1 MTRPLDRPKTLPR
14 FACLSTY
21 GGHSGGATICTERLA
36 AGLRALGAHVDVVTR
51 ADCPPPSFVEK
62 RLERAIRRGIK
73 YGRTPLSNTLFT
85 ADWPAQ
91 DVTGHPAVAAADI
104 VNVQWVAGFVNAA
117 GVRRLIQT
125 GKRVVWTLHDM
136 RAYTGGCHYAT
147 GCRGFTGTC
156 QACPQLVGALH
167 ELPARSLARARR
179 RLAGL
184 PLVFVAP
191 SRWMAEELT
200 SSTVFDARSHVV
212 RVIPTG
218 LDLDRYRPADSTP
231 IRRRLGLPLEALC
244 ILLGSVSLSEHRKG
258 IDVALA
264 AVARATASLMG
275 RGSTPP
281 IVLTYG
287 AGDVS
292 IPGVHVKSLGS
303 LDEAQVIEAV
313 HASDIHLTTARE
325 DNLPNT
331 IMEALACGRPVVGTA
346 TGGIPDMIED
356 GVNGWLV
363 PVDDADATANVIER
377 LALDRAL
384 VAVAGRHARATAEE
398 HWDGRCQARAYL
410 ALAEAWP
417 VKPLVSAPTTAQVS
431 GARTESF
438 TPAAAVIHRGGPL
451 RGPLRRLRRV
461 AVRAMR
467 TRGVARLRSSEPLP

>member
-1 MTRPLDRPKTLPR
+1 MTLPLDRSKNLAR

-21 GGHSGGATICTERLA
+21 GGHSGGATIAMERLA
-36 AGLRALGAHVDVVTR
+36 AGLRALGAHVDVITR
-51 ADCPPPSFVEK
+51 ADCPPPSSTEK

-73 YGRTPLSNTLFT
+73 YGRTSLSNTLFT

-91 DVTGHPAVAAADI
+91 DVTGHAAVVAADI
-104 VNVQWVAGFVNAA
+104 VNVHWAAGFVNAA
-117 GVRRLIQT
+117 GVRHLVQT
-125 GKRVVWTLHDM
+125 GKRVAWTLHDM
-136 RAYTGGCHYAT
+136 RAFTGGCHYAT

-156 QACPQLVGALH
+156 QACPQLVGSLH

-184 PLVFVAP
+184 PLVFIAP
-191 SRWMAEELT
+191 SRWMADELT
-200 SSTVFDARSHVV
+200 SSAIFDSRSHVV

-218 LDLDRYRPADSTP
+218 LDLDLYRPADSAD
-231 IRRRLGLPLEALC
+231 IRRRLGLPPDALC

-264 AVARATASLMG
+264 AVARATASLVG
-275 RGSTPP
+275 NGSTPP

-287 AGDVS
+287 AGEVS
-292 IPGVHVKSLGS
+292 TPGVRVKSLGS
-303 LDEAQVIEAV
+303 LDEAGVIEAV

-331 IMEALACGRPVVGTA
+331 VMEALACGRPVVGTA
-346 TGGIPDMIED
+346 TGGIPDMVTD

-377 LALDRAL
+377 LALDRSL
-384 VAVAGRHARATAEE
+384 VAVAGRHARTSAEE
-398 HWDGRCQARAYL
+398 NWDARLQARRYL
-410 ALAEAWP
+410 ALAAVWP
-417 VKPLVSAPTTAQVS
+417 VEPLASARTTSQVS
-431 GARTESF
+431 GARTASF

-461 AVRAMR
+461 AMRALR
-467 TRGVARLRSSEPLP
+467 PRGVARSSASEPLR